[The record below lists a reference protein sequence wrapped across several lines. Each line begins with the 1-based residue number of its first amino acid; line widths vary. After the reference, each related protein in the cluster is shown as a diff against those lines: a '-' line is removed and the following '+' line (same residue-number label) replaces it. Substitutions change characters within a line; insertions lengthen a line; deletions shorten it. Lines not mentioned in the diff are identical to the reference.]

1 MVVRA
6 RSVVALLSGLA
17 AFPLAAH
24 ASFSFGRPAF
34 SCGGDGGVVS
44 GINWGDGSALGAPG
58 VVLQPQPLPD
68 LPAVQFGCS
77 NNMYSA
83 GLQGNS
89 FAVNFGTLTTPQP
102 QPDFKFD
109 VKMDLVTTD
118 YKLLVGI
125 GDEGPEEFK
134 ITQWDMYFSYYKV
147 NVDGF
152 ETFDHKDF
160 VGLKLDSLF
169 GFSSGG
175 DFKMVDGSVFLD
187 PTIPGG
193 VGTLE
198 LTDTPAVPEPASL
211 MLVGSGLVG
220 AAGALRRKPK
230 PKV

>member
-6 RSVVALLSGLA
+6 RSVLALLSGVA
-17 AFPLAAH
+17 ALPLTAH
-24 ASFSFGRPAF
+24 ASFSFGKPSF
-34 SCGGDGGVVS
+34 SCSAGDGSVVN
-44 GINWGDGSALGAPG
+44 GINWGDGSALVGNPTALVGDPT
-58 VVLQPQPLPD
+58 
-68 LPAVQFGCS
+68 AVEFGCS

-83 GLQGNS
+83 GLQGNT
-89 FAVNFGTLTTPQP
+89 FGVNFGMLQQP
-102 QPDFKFD
+102 PPVGDFKLELKLD
-109 VKMDLVTTD
+109 VITTD

-134 ITQWDMYFSYYKV
+134 ITQWDVYFNYYKV
-147 NVDGF
+147 NADGF
-152 ETFDHKDF
+152 AEFDHKDF

-220 AAGALRRKPK
+220 AAGALRRKRK
-230 PKV
+230 PKAKA